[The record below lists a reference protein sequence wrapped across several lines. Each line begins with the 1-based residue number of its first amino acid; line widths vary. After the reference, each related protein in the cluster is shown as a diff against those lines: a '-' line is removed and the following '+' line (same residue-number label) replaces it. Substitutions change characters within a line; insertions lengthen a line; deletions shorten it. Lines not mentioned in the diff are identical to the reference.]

1 MLICMTLP
9 KYFPPMV
16 GCAKGE
22 QRSHCQGLVMPSCFL
37 PFTDASLQPW
47 ARSGLAKAKRRHAY
61 LPFHSLPQKKCWS
74 QFMQI
79 AMPISSVDFI
89 AVSCQNVD
97 AKLYFIIHAQSQEH
111 FNKCRREHL
120 LARRSAV
127 LVDVPSGGM
136 HIARH
141 RLNPC

>member
-1 MLICMTLP
+1 MVICMTLP
-9 KYFPPMV
+9 RYFSLLV
-16 GCAKGE
+16 GCAEAE
-22 QRSHCQGLVMPSCFL
+22 QQSHCQGLVMPSCFL

-47 ARSGLAKAKRRHAY
+47 ARARPRLKEDTHTCLFILFPRR
-61 LPFHSLPQKKCWS
+61 KCWS

-79 AMPISSVDFI
+79 TMQISSVDFI

-97 AKLYFIIHAQSQEH
+97 AELYFIINAQRQED

-127 LVDVPSGGM
+127 PVEVLSRGM
-136 HIARH
+136 YVTHH